1 MTSLAAGWGCSIR
14 FSPRRDAPLG
24 MSVSPPSFVQ
34 PRQRCTAHQTQQKI
48 EGEIKAARQLFKRAR
63 VNLSDRLVYYAA
75 AAAAGA
81 PQVEPA
87 SLIRHGCFRL
97 VAKGNAR
104 PRRLFLDSVVG

>member
-104 PRRLFLDSVVG
+104 PRLLFLDSVAG

>member
-75 AAAAGA
+75 AAAGI

-97 VAKGNAR
+97 VAKGSAQ
-104 PRRLFLDSVVG
+104 PRRLFLDSVAG

>member
-1 MTSLAAGWGCSIR
+1 MTSLAAGCGCSIR

-34 PRQRCTAHQTQQKI
+34 PRQRCTAHQTQQKV
-48 EGEIKAARQLFKRAR
+48 EGDIKAARQLFKRAR
-63 VNLSDRLVYYAA
+63 VNLTDRLVYYAA
-75 AAAAGA
+75 AGI

-104 PRRLFLDSVVG
+104 PRRLFLDSVAG

>member
-63 VNLSDRLVYYAA
+63 VNLTDRLVYYAA
-75 AAAAGA
+75 ACI

-104 PRRLFLDSVVG
+104 PRRLFLDSVAG